1 MKLFQRRREASSQ
14 SAAIQMIEGSLS
26 TVGIQS
32 EVGREQEGEALYWH
46 FPWELA
52 HVCLTLYP
60 PADEAVGGLAIC
72 ATLMTLPEG
81 SALPLYR
88 RLLDLNG
95 TALIECGFGLD
106 RDLVVLNSEC
116 LWAELTESR
125 VVRLLGYACQAIDK
139 HGAGLVGEF
148 GCVPARDL
156 D

>member
-32 EVGREQEGEALYWH
+32 EVGREQEGETLYWH
-46 FPWELA
+46 FPWGLA

-60 PADEAVGGLAIC
+60 AADEAVGGLAIC

-95 TALIECGFGLD
+95 TVLIECGFGLD

-125 VVRLLGYACQAIDK
+125 VVRLLGYACQAIDR